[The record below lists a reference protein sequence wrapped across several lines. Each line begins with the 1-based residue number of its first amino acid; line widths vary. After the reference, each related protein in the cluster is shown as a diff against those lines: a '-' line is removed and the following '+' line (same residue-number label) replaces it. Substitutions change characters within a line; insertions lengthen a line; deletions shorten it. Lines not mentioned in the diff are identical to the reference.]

1 MKFERTEISHYIAEE
16 LFESELRLIDRAISK
31 RRSHLRSVDELN
43 RRDLAPKQRFKC
55 PTKHKKVYRSK
66 DSALHALHFSMN
78 NRKEAEAAGV
88 EYRFKMSR
96 VYRCG
101 GHWHL
106 TSKPEKAS
114 LESFNVA

>member
-1 MKFERTEISHYIAEE
+1 MKFDRIEISHDISEE
-16 LFESELRLIDRAISK
+16 LLDSELILLDRAIAK
-31 RRSHLRSVDELN
+31 RRSHLRSIDELD
-43 RRDLAPKQRFKC
+43 RKSLAPKQRHKC
-55 PTKHKKVYRSK
+55 PTKYKKVYRSK
-66 DSALHALHFSMN
+66 DAALHALHFSMN
-78 NRKEAEAAGV
+78 NRKEAEAEGR

>member
-1 MKFERTEISHYIAEE
+1 MKFDRVEKSHDIAEE
-16 LFESELRLIDRAISK
+16 LLDSELMLLDRAITK

-43 RRDLAPKQRFKC
+43 RRTLAPKQRHNC
-55 PTKHKKVYRSK
+55 PTKQKKVYRSK

-78 NRKEAEAAGV
+78 NRKEAEAAGK

-114 LESFNVA
+114 LESLNVA